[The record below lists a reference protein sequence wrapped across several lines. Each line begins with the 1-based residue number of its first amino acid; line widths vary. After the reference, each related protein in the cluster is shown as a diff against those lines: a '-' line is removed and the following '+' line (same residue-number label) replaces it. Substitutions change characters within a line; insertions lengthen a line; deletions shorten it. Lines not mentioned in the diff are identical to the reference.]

1 MIEKGYSY
9 YCLDI
14 LHKGHINM
22 MKKCRQEIG
31 ENGILIAGILTD
43 DAVREKKANPILLF
57 EERFEIALSLKFF
70 DQVVPQETYSPLLN
84 LKKFKPSILFESS
97 SHSREDIAK
106 LKQYMNKIN
115 GSVLEVPYFDGQSS
129 SDIKNKIIKS
139 MKK

>member
-1 MIEKGYSY
+1 MIKRGYSY

-31 ENGILIAGILTD
+31 QDGILIAGILTD
-43 DAVREKKANPILLF
+43 DAVKEKKENPILLF
-57 EERFEIALSLKFF
+57 EERYEIALSLKFF
-70 DQVVPQETYSPLLN
+70 DQVVPQETYSPLQN

-106 LKQYMNKIN
+106 LEQYMNKIN
-115 GSVLEVPYFDGQSS
+115 GSVLEVPYFEGQSS
-129 SDIKNKIIKS
+129 TEIKDKIIKS